1 LSVLASEKEDAMAT
15 MVKGTEEQ
23 LTEALGAGVVR
34 IWSHLPPEIQHE
46 LFEEAISCL
55 GERMRHQLALFLHD
69 HHARTDLRGRG
80 MLEPDSL
87 GG

>member
-1 LSVLASEKEDAMAT
+1 MAT
-15 MVKGTEEQ
+15 MVKGTDGQLAQAQ
-23 LTEALGAGVVR
+23 LTQALGAGVVQ
-34 IWSHLPPEIQHE
+34 IWSYLPPDVQHQ
-46 LFEEAISCL
+46 LFEEAITHL

-69 HHARTDLRGRG
+69 HHVRTDLRTRG

>member
-1 LSVLASEKEDAMAT
+1 MAT

-23 LTEALGAGVVR
+23 LTHALGAGVVQ
-34 IWSHLPPEIQHE
+34 IWSYLPPDIQHE
-46 LFEEAISCL
+46 LFEEATTCL
-55 GERMRHQLALFLHD
+55 GER
-69 HHARTDLRGRG
+69 HAASTRAVPARPSRPHRRRTRG

>member
-1 LSVLASEKEDAMAT
+1 MAT

-23 LTEALGAGVVR
+23 LMQALGAGVVQ
-34 IWSHLPPEIQHE
+34 IWSHLPPDIQHE
-46 LFEEAISCL
+46 LFEEAITCL

-69 HHARTDLRGRG
+69 HHARTDFRNRG

>member
-1 LSVLASEKEDAMAT
+1 MAT

-23 LTEALGAGVVR
+23 LTHALGAGVVR
-34 IWSHLPPEIQHE
+34 IWSYLPPDIQHE
-46 LFEEAISCL
+46 LFEEATTHL
-55 GERMRHQLALFLHD
+55 GERLRHELALFLHER
-69 HHARTDLRGRG
+69 HVRTDVRTRG